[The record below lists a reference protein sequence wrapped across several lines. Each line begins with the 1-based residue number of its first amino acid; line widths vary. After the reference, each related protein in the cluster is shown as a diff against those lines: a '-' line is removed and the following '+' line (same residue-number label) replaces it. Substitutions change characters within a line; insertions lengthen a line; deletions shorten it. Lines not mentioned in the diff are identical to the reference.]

1 MFQPSALVSQWTGD
15 GVGEKTKMVARCDV
29 FLAGDLWDG
38 ESENEQKLAA
48 GFDTSCSQ
56 PNCHLSACPHYRG
69 LVVFSLTVEVF
80 QTLVSVVLDV
90 HGLCY
95 DPRHWVRVFAEDFYL
110 EVGWS
115 SPMVLL
121 LVVPD
126 EALFLVVEL
135 ILPMLFSSGK
145 NILTRLTM
153 VTAAALLPVSWFA
166 GRQLT
171 AVLVINIVTLPT
183 DATASVLVVN
193 WAFCV
198 ATITRLRH
206 IAAHQLSR

>member
-1 MFQPSALVSQWTGD
+1 
-15 GVGEKTKMVARCDV
+15 MV
-29 FLAGDLWDG
+29 L
-38 ESENEQKLAA
+38 
-48 GFDTSCSQ
+48 
-56 PNCHLSACPHYRG
+56 Y
-69 LVVFSLTVEVF
+69 
-80 QTLVSVVLDV
+80 V
-90 HGLCY
+90 HCLCNN
-95 DPRHWVRVFAEDFYL
+95 PRHWVRVFAENFDL
-110 EVGWS
+110 KIGWS

-145 NILTRLTM
+145 NILTRLTV

-166 GRQLT
+166 GMQLT
-171 AVLVINIVTLPT
+171 AVLVIYVVTLPT

-198 ATITRLRH
+198 ATITRLCH
-206 IAAHQLSR
+206 ITLH

>member
-1 MFQPSALVSQWTGD
+1 M
-15 GVGEKTKMVARCDV
+15 
-29 FLAGDLWDG
+29 
-38 ESENEQKLAA
+38 
-48 GFDTSCSQ
+48 
-56 PNCHLSACPHYRG
+56 
-69 LVVFSLTVEVF
+69 VFSLTVEVF

-90 HGLCY
+90 HGLSY
-95 DPRHWVRVFAEDFYL
+95 NPGHWVRVFAENLDL
-110 EVGWS
+110 VVGWS

-126 EALFLVVEL
+126 EALFLHVKLVF
-135 ILPMLFSSGK
+135 PMLFSASK
-145 NILTRLTM
+145 NILTRFPM
-153 VTAAALLPVSWFA
+153 ITAAALLPVSWFA

-206 IAAHQLSR
+206 ITLH

>member
-1 MFQPSALVSQWTGD
+1 M
-15 GVGEKTKMVARCDV
+15 
-29 FLAGDLWDG
+29 
-38 ESENEQKLAA
+38 
-48 GFDTSCSQ
+48 
-56 PNCHLSACPHYRG
+56 
-69 LVVFSLTVEVF
+69 VFSLTVEVF

-126 EALFLVVEL
+126 EALFLRVEL

-145 NILTRLTM
+145 NIFARLSM
-153 VTAAALLPVSWFA
+153 IAAVAFLPVSWFA

-171 AVLVINIVTLPT
+171 AVLVIDVVAFPT
-183 DATASVLVVN
+183 DATASLLVIN
-193 WAFCV
+193 RAFCV
-198 ATITRLRH
+198 ATITRLCH
-206 IAAHQLSR
+206 ITLH

>member
-1 MFQPSALVSQWTGD
+1 MVK
-15 GVGEKTKMVARCDV
+15 VKM
-29 FLAGDLWDG
+29 
-38 ESENEQKLAA
+38 NKKLTA
-48 GFDTSCSQ
+48 GFYTSCSQ
-56 PNCHLSACPHYRG
+56 PNCHLSACPHYWG

-80 QTLVSVVLDV
+80 QTLVSVVFYI
-90 HGLCY
+90 HGLSY
-95 DPRHWVRVFAEDFYL
+95 DPGHWVRVFAENLDF

-126 EALFLVVEL
+126 EALFLGVEL
-135 ILPMLFSSGK
+135 IFPMLFSSGK
-145 NILTRLTM
+145 NVLARLSM
-153 VTAAALLPVSWFA
+153 VAAAALLPVSWFA

>member
-1 MFQPSALVSQWTGD
+1 
-15 GVGEKTKMVARCDV
+15 MV
-29 FLAGDLWDG
+29 L
-38 ESENEQKLAA
+38 NI
-48 GFDTSCSQ
+48 
-56 PNCHLSACPHYRG
+56 
-69 LVVFSLTVEVF
+69 
-80 QTLVSVVLDV
+80 

-95 DPRHWVRVFAEDFYL
+95 DPGHWVRVFAENLDF

-145 NILTRLTM
+145 NILTRLTV

-171 AVLVINIVTLPT
+171 AVLVVYVVTLPT
-183 DATASVLVVN
+183 DATASVLVIN
-193 WAFCV
+193 GAFRV
-198 ATITRLRH
+198 ATITRLCH
-206 IAAHQLSR
+206 IAAH